1 MAGENTDDNIP
12 TLTDIIQLG
21 DESMKN
27 HFDASVF
34 DAEEETEEITETDM
48 PVTDELKDTINEL
61 VAEAVKE
68 TLPTIE
74 AEFKQKLSEQIIEK
88 LSKN

>member
-1 MAGENTDDNIP
+1 MFSENNEDNIP

-21 DESMKN
+21 DKSMKN

-34 DAEEETEEITETDM
+34 DEANEESDKNVEM
-48 PVTDELKDTINEL
+48 LMNDELKETINQL

-74 AEFKQKLSEQIIEK
+74 AEFKQKLSAQIIEK